1 MLNNLFSP
9 PDRRAITFQSMFEMG
24 VPVSYTTR
32 SGVNINADE
41 AFRISV
47 VFAAVRL
54 ISDVCSTLPVDAYV
68 RLGGERR
75 ALRPK
80 PRWVN
85 DPEPD
90 MGVTRIDHYQALHV
104 SLATDGN
111 AFIRKIYDARG
122 ELQSLSVLDPRKVRI
137 ERNRDGRIVFFYE
150 GENESRALTEDDI
163 VHIPNLRRPGQ
174 LRGVSPIH
182 ELRET
187 LGLAK
192 ALELFSSAFFGNGTT
207 TQGVI
212 EVPHEITPEQAKN
225 LQDGWETGHR
235 GLRNAHRPGVLSGG
249 AKFQKTGVDPEQAQM
264 LASREF
270 MVEEVCRVWRIPPH
284 LLQSTKPGSMSYASV
299 EELSKA
305 FVTYTILP
313 LLAKIEDAYSR
324 LLPGEAFMKFNVD
337 GLLRANL
344 QDRYSAYSQGIQ
356 AGFLNIN
363 DIHRLEDLPRVDG
376 GDTYRVPLANVDV
389 NAAALTETQIKVDL
403 ATKLVTA
410 GFDPQA
416 ALAAVGLPGI
426 DHTGVLSVQ
435 LQPEEA

>member
-1 MLNNLFSP
+1 MLNNLLRSNES
-9 PDRRAITFQSMFEMG
+9 RAITFQSMFEMG
-24 VPVSYTTR
+24 IPVSQGTR
-32 SGVNINADE
+32 SGVNVNTDE

-47 VFAAVRL
+47 VYAAIRL

-68 RLGGERR
+68 REEGERK

-80 PRWVN
+80 PRWVT

-90 MGVTRIDHYQALHV
+90 QGVTRIDHYQALHV

-111 AFIRKIYDARG
+111 AFIRKVYDLRG
-122 ELQSLSVLDPRKVRI
+122 ELISLSVLDPRKVRI
-137 ERNRDGRIVFFYE
+137 DRNSDGRIVFHYD
-150 GENESRALTEDDI
+150 GERESVTLTEDDV
-163 VHIPNLRRPGQ
+163 VHITDLRRPGQ
-174 LRGVSPIH
+174 LRGVSRIH

-192 ALELFSSAFFGNGTT
+192 ALELFSAAFFGNGTT

-212 EVPHEITPEQAKN
+212 EVPHEITKEQAKA

-235 GLRNAHRPGVLSGG
+235 GLKNSHRPGVLSGG

-270 MVEEVCRVWRIPPH
+270 MVEEICRVWRIPPH

-313 LLAKIEDAYSR
+313 LIAKIEDAYSR
-324 LLPGEAFMKFNVD
+324 LLPGEAFLKFNVD

-344 QDRYSAYSQGIQ
+344 QDRYAAYSQGIQ

-363 DIHRLEDLPRVDG
+363 DIHRVEDMPAVEG

-389 NAAALTETQIKVDL
+389 NAAALTETKIKVDM
-403 ATKLVTA
+403 ASKLVVA
-410 GFDPQA
+410 GFDPEA
-416 ALAAVGLPGI
+416 ALVAVGLPTI
-426 DHTGVLSVQ
+426 EHTGVLSVQ
-435 LQPEEA
+435 LQQEG

>member
-9 PDRRAITFQSMFEMG
+9 PERRAITFQSMFEMG
-24 VPVSYTTR
+24 VPVSYSTR
-32 SGVNINADE
+32 SGVHVNADE

-47 VFAAVRL
+47 VYAAVRL

-68 RLGGERR
+68 RDNGERR

-80 PRWVN
+80 PLWVS

-90 MGVTRIDHYQALHV
+90 PGMTRIDHYQALHV

-111 AFIRKIYDARG
+111 AFVRKIYDRRG
-122 ELQSLSVLDPRKVRI
+122 QLQSLSVLDPRKVRV
-137 ERNRDGRIVFFYE
+137 ERNAEGRIVFIHE
-150 GENESRALTEDDI
+150 GERERLLTEDEV
-163 VHIPNLRRPGQ
+163 VHIVDLRRPGQ
-174 LRGVSPIH
+174 LRGVSRIH

-187 LGLAK
+187 LGLTK
-192 ALELFSSAFFGNGTT
+192 ALELFSAAFFGNGTT
-207 TQGVI
+207 TQGVLT
-212 EVPHEITPEQAKN
+212 VPQEITREQAKA
-225 LQDGWETGHR
+225 LQDGWETGHK
-235 GLRNAHRPGVLSGG
+235 GLRNSHRPGVLSGG
-249 AKFQKTGVDPEQAQM
+249 AKFEKTGVDPEQAQM
-264 LASREF
+264 LGSREF

-305 FVTYTILP
+305 FVTYTVLP
-313 LLAKIEDAYSR
+313 LLAKVEDAYSR
-324 LLPGEAFMKFNVD
+324 LLPGDAFLKFNVD

-344 QDRYSAYSQGIQ
+344 QDRYSAYSQGMQ

-363 DIHRLEDLPRVDG
+363 DIHRLEDLPRVEG
-376 GDTYRVPLANVDV
+376 GDSYRVALANVDV

-410 GFDPQA
+410 GFDPAA
-416 ALAAVGLPGI
+416 ALTAVGLPAI
-426 DHTGVLSVQ
+426 DHTGALSVQ
-435 LQPEEA
+435 LQPEEQ